1 MQNTI
6 ARESAKAK
14 IGRLQGES
22 VEILIVKSKNE
33 IFYYIKVI

>member
-6 ARESAKAK
+6 ASESAKAK
-14 IGRLQGES
+14 NGLQES